1 MVNKPQHGWQ
11 SFKAVHKPLH
21 HTACSVDT
29 TGSVD
34 GLGPEPLQPPGYSLL
49 MSNRAFCSLS
59 IVSIKTGPN
68 LTVYSLHFFLGSR
81 SGGVKTTPAAFRASR
96 VLVIVIALLPLL
108 GHPVQKAECKE
119 FLQ

>member
-1 MVNKPQHGWQ
+1 MVNKPQHRWQ

-34 GLGPEPLQPPGYSLL
+34 GAGARAPAAPCVRTPNEQQSFLQAYV
-49 MSNRAFCSLS
+49 
-59 IVSIKTGPN
+59 VSTKTGPN
-68 LTVYSLHFFLGSR
+68 LTVYSLHFLLGSR
-81 SGGVKTTPAAFRASR
+81 SGGVKTAPVPLRASH
-96 VLVIVIALLPLL
+96 VLVIVIVLLSLL